1 MTMARMREARITR
14 GTRVLLRLDLNV
26 PMERG
31 QITDDSR
38 MIAAIPTL
46 IALTEQGACVRI
58 LAHLGRPEGK
68 KVAALSLAPIA
79 DHLAKL
85 VKAPVHFVRDR
96 IGSPACTNV
105 LEAQEPGTIYV
116 LENIRFYLGEEEND
130 PAFGK
135 TLAQLGEVYINDAF
149 SVSHR
154 TAASVVA
161 VTHHLPSYAGL
172 QLEREVAELARV
184 FTPRH
189 PAVLIIGGVKIET
202 KLPVIEMLGPKFDA
216 ILLGGGVANTVLAS
230 QKYEMGDSVY
240 DEKYLRQAAALAKK
254 KEVYA
259 PVDVAVGKSHE
270 THVRHVAVEHR
281 PHVLAEGAMRI
292 NDIGPATIAQ
302 YREIIETAQTI
313 VWNGPLGFFERREYQ
328 LGTMAIMAAVGAA
341 ARRGAHVVIGGGET
355 VDAARRHHMV
365 QYIRHVST
373 GGGAMLEYLSGKKL
387 PGIEAL
393 IK

>member
-1 MTMARMREARITR
+1 MNMARMHEARISR
-14 GTRVLLRLDLNV
+14 GTHVLVRLDLNV
-26 PMERG
+26 PIERG
-31 QITDDSR
+31 RITDDSR
-38 MIAAIPTL
+38 MVAAIQTL
-46 IALTEQGACVRI
+46 TALTEHGACVRV
-58 LAHLGRPEGK
+58 LTHLGRPDGK
-68 KVAALSLAPIA
+68 RVAALSLAPIA
-79 DHLAKL
+79 THLAKL

-96 IGSPACTNV
+96 IGSPAAAV
-105 LEAQEPGTIYV
+105 ALDAQEPGSIVV
-116 LENIRFYLGEEEND
+116 LENIRFYPGEEEND
-130 PAFGK
+130 PEFGK
-135 TLAQLGEVYINDAF
+135 TLAQLGDVYINDAF

-154 TAASVVA
+154 NAASVVA
-161 VTHHLPSYAGL
+161 ITYHLPSYAGL
-172 QLEREVAELARV
+172 QLEREVAELSHV

-189 PAVLIIGGVKIET
+189 PAVLIVGGVKIET
-202 KLPVIEMLGPKFDA
+202 KLPVIETLGSKFDA
-216 ILLGGGVANTVLAS
+216 ILLGGGVANTVLAG
-230 QKYEMGDSVY
+230 QKYGIGTSVY
-240 DEKYLRQAAALAKK
+240 DAKYLRQAAALAKR
-254 KEVYA
+254 KEVYV

-281 PHVLAEGAMRI
+281 PHVLTEGVMRI
-292 NDIGPATIAQ
+292 HDIGPATIAL